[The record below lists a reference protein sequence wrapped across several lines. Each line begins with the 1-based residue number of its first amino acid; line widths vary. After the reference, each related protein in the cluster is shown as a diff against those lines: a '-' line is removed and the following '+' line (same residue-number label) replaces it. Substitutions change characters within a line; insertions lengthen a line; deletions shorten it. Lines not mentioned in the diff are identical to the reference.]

1 MTARLAGGVNLDY
14 IRLDSPDHQLT
25 TNGGNWIYS
34 VTDRWTNRIDQGEIE
49 APTNVSDCYP
59 LFTGKIL
66 TTVQPSIILHSPKM
80 AVQFSFRT
88 ITYSPHVSTDD
99 NIN

>member
-1 MTARLAGGVNLDY
+1 MAARLAGGVNLNY
-14 IRLDSPDHQLT
+14 FRLDNPDNQLT
-25 TNGGNWIYS
+25 TNGGDWIYS

-49 APTNVSDCYP
+49 ASTNVSNCYP
-59 LFTGKIL
+59 LFTEKIL
-66 TTVQPSIILHSPKM
+66 TTVQTSIILHSLKM

-99 NIN
+99 NTN